1 MFIIE
6 DVHIIIIVP
15 IQDVRISCFGGIRER
30 EKTLTIVV
38 YEHSPLLSLENLHV
52 NVSWEVNRPIKNMGS
67 NISLA
72 LSSPKLKAMVEM
84 IFWVACETNWMR
96 MNATHINV
104 KG

>member
-52 NVSWEVNRPIKNMGS
+52 NVS
-67 NISLA
+67 
-72 LSSPKLKAMVEM
+72 
-84 IFWVACETNWMR
+84 
-96 MNATHINV
+96 
-104 KG
+104 